1 MPVYKHGHGG
11 CDDISGDTRLARG
24 LPFGRMPLVRPPH
37 PMPEGIV
44 QREGEEMARATR
56 RQGGGQQRQRGSSR
70 VRTAQLGVHTIFLQ
84 I

>member
-1 MPVYKHGHGG
+1 
-11 CDDISGDTRLARG
+11 
-24 LPFGRMPLVRPPH
+24 
-37 PMPEGIV
+37 MPEGIV